1 MRGAASHP
9 PSGGWASS
17 PLEFAR
23 RVLRGAY
30 EDNVAFLASALAFDA
45 LLWMLPFLLV
55 ALAVFGFVVGGGEP
69 EPEIRGL
76 LVRFLPAT
84 PQDGPF
90 TRVTD
95 ALVGVVESRTRL
107 SIWAAPFFVWFSL
120 RLFGSVRNAL
130 NDVFDTDETRPWIVA
145 KATDFL
151 LAVTAAVLIAANTL
165 TSVVVLDASWAGRF
179 AATVSAY
186 GFAVLLFFIIY
197 TTAPGRR
204 VGWDTGLVAA
214 VVVSLGFELVKRLY
228 GVYLAR
234 FLTFDRVVSNANAIG
249 LLLFVLWVY
258 LVAFLF
264 VAGGE
269 VAQTYDLTRRQREQR
284 AVLG

>member
-1 MRGAASHP
+1 M
-9 PSGGWASS
+9 
-17 PLEFAR
+17 R
-23 RVLRGAY
+23 RVFRGAY
-30 EDNVAFLASALAFDA
+30 EDNVAFLASALAFEA
-45 LLWMLPFLLV
+45 LLWTLPFLLV
-55 ALAVFGFVVGGGEP
+55 ALAIFGFIVGGSQP
-69 EPEIRGL
+69 EQEVRGL
-76 LVRFLPAT
+76 LVRVLPAT
-84 PQDGPF
+84 PQEGPF

-95 ALVGVVESRTRL
+95 ALVAVVESRARL
-107 SIWAAPFFVWFSL
+107 SIWAAPFFVFFSL

-130 NDVFDTDETRPWIVA
+130 NDVFDTDETRSWIVA

-165 TSVVVLDASWAGRF
+165 TSVVVLDASWPGRF

-214 VVVSLGFELVKRLY
+214 VVVSLGFELVKRLF

-234 FLTFDRVVSNANAIG
+234 FATFDRVVSNANAIG
-249 LLLFVLWVY
+249 LLLFVLWIY
-258 LVAFLF
+258 LIAFIF

-269 VAQTYDLTRRQREQR
+269 VAQAYDLTRRQREQR